1 MIRSS
6 IVTVVTVSQQCGSLL
21 FSMAAS
27 YGREGKVLQ
36 MYSVLIT
43 SVPHLTGQVS
53 IVAARYYSI
62 VVAFATVTVL
72 VLVF

>member
-1 MIRSS
+1 
-6 IVTVVTVSQQCGSLL
+6 
-21 FSMAAS
+21 MAAS